1 MTNQQVAELMAD
13 LADFFGE
20 LDDGEARPF
29 GEFARVD
36 VADNVLTVRHE
47 DDDNIGVRIT
57 VAPL

>member
-1 MTNQQVAELMAD
+1 MTQEEIDAILAD

-36 VADNVLTVRHE
+36 VVDGDLIVKHQEAER
-47 DDDNIGVRIT
+47 GVRII
-57 VAPL
+57 VQEL